1 MEKNIE
7 DDIIDI
13 KEKKEINN
21 NEMKNDKIK
30 LNEEKKN
37 ISSKSDFEQNII
49 NAYLQLQNTG
59 NNNNVNKINE
69 CEKYLIQVLNISEN
83 NEQIMINKNI
93 LDKFKRICQYQKL
106 NLLILI
112 AKIYIN
118 LLHKKNLFSPDK
130 FDDNLLILF
139 INEVINLNHN
149 IEETS
154 LILNF
159 ERVTINFFNQIIEK
173 FKLNE
178 EQKEIIEEFI
188 INIKKKHLKPTILID
203 TFENMVCS
211 LYESLTE
218 QESIFDQY
226 NVVIDN
232 MENIIGCILN
242 SNINEKDNHKFYL
255 DLGKMLSDLLFNEY
269 FIMKTKSSKNSVSTT
284 KKFIYNGKENEEL
297 LNIINDMKYK
307 IIFDDVIN
315 NCRKKIIP
323 LVLIYIEKYRKL
335 KININFLFLL
345 NFIMQKIYF
354 FYYDILNENKNKF
367 DLFLSENIIYI
378 CEYKKDSNQVEI
390 TKQFMNYLFK
400 KNKSQDKN
408 LIDLITKKI
417 DSLQSNP
424 NYNFETIYQTKINPK
439 YDLLNLNEINLKI
452 CYFNKKEILAGKQ
465 FSIYI
470 ELKSPYSIFEMSWNI
485 IDYDINFSIENVEN
499 NKEII
504 KMSRVNSFDCP
515 YKIIIFNKNK
525 GIFKITFDNSY
536 SWINNK
542 IIRFNYNIFYPVNC
556 YSLQKKII
564 IIKLKQSILDEINS
578 QNKNE
583 LFDKIILVKYNT
595 QYYAFNC
602 KNVFHN
608 LLKIQKL
615 RNENKIIFYNIYID
629 QLNIKFYDEKLNS
642 FNLNIENFEKYIEK
656 LVIDNE
662 KIYLI
667 NLFDINNKNVQIN
680 NIKEILGF
688 IPEFKYF
695 QSNLI
700 FYSFNISVVELIYDL
715 YNLMI
720 NDEDIDII
728 IHLNYIKINGYQI
741 SVFQSNEIYN
751 IKEILNDFDNS
762 NDIEKN
768 NQIIANYIN
777 NKKENDIKLFISSC
791 DSEDNFA
798 QKIGKSI
805 ENKIIDTQKNNC
817 KVIVTEG
824 KKYLNE
830 IFNFSSLLFIEE

>member
-1 MEKNIE
+1 
-7 DDIIDI
+7 
-13 KEKKEINN
+13 
-21 NEMKNDKIK
+21 
-30 LNEEKKN
+30 
-37 ISSKSDFEQNII
+37 
-49 NAYLQLQNTG
+49 
-59 NNNNVNKINE
+59 
-69 CEKYLIQVLNISEN
+69 
-83 NEQIMINKNI
+83 MINKNI

-118 LLHKKNLFSPDK
+118 LLNKKNLFSPDK

-269 FIMKTKSSKNSVSTT
+269 FIIKTKSTKNSVSTT
-284 KKFIYNGKENEEL
+284 KKFIYDGNENEEF

-367 DLFLSENIIYI
+367 DLFLSENIIDI

-424 NYNFETIYQTKINPK
+424 NYNFETIYQQFI
-439 YDLLNLNEINLKI
+439 
-452 CYFNKKEILAGKQ
+452 KQ
-465 FSIYI
+465 KLIQNMI
-470 ELKSPYSIFEMSWNI
+470 
-485 IDYDINFSIENVEN
+485 
-499 NKEII
+499 
-504 KMSRVNSFDCP
+504 
-515 YKIIIFNKNK
+515 YKI
-525 GIFKITFDNSY
+525 
-536 SWINNK
+536 
-542 IIRFNYNIFYPVNC
+542 
-556 YSLQKKII
+556 
-564 IIKLKQSILDEINS
+564 
-578 QNKNE
+578 
-583 LFDKIILVKYNT
+583 
-595 QYYAFNC
+595 
-602 KNVFHN
+602 
-608 LLKIQKL
+608 
-615 RNENKIIFYNIYID
+615 
-629 QLNIKFYDEKLNS
+629 
-642 FNLNIENFEKYIEK
+642 
-656 LVIDNE
+656 
-662 KIYLI
+662 
-667 NLFDINNKNVQIN
+667 
-680 NIKEILGF
+680 
-688 IPEFKYF
+688 
-695 QSNLI
+695 
-700 FYSFNISVVELIYDL
+700 
-715 YNLMI
+715 
-720 NDEDIDII
+720 
-728 IHLNYIKINGYQI
+728 
-741 SVFQSNEIYN
+741 
-751 IKEILNDFDNS
+751 
-762 NDIEKN
+762 
-768 NQIIANYIN
+768 
-777 NKKENDIKLFISSC
+777 
-791 DSEDNFA
+791 
-798 QKIGKSI
+798 
-805 ENKIIDTQKNNC
+805 
-817 KVIVTEG
+817 
-824 KKYLNE
+824 
-830 IFNFSSLLFIEE
+830 